1 MTELIKQKKQI
12 PERLYSNRK
21 LAALLIPLA
30 LDQLLNSF
38 MGTIDTLVVSNLGSA
53 AISAVSLVDAINI
66 LIVQAF
72 FALASGGTVVC
83 SHYLGCKNKK
93 SAKEAARQLVFITL
107 LLSVIIAGVCLVF
120 NQQLLHLIFGKV
132 EKDVMAGAKQYFFY
146 SVLSYPFIALY
157 NDGSCILRAQN
168 DSRFPMQISI
178 ASNFLNAFLDVIF
191 VWVFHWGVAGSAI
204 ATAGSRFFSMSIV
217 LWKLRNPSLEIPFR
231 DYFSIRPNWREIKKI
246 LNIGIPSGIENSMF
260 QFGKLA
266 IQSTV
271 SMMGTAAIAA
281 QGMTNVIEN
290 LNGILAIG
298 IGIGLMTV
306 VGETLGAGRKE
317 EAVYYIKKLCIIA
330 EITLV
335 ISCLVFYLLV
345 RPITY
350 FGGMEPESA
359 KLCIYMV
366 TWISIVKPI
375 VWIMAFIPPY
385 GFRAA
390 GDVKFT
396 MTTSMLCMW
405 LCRVVLAMVLARVFH
420 MGPIAVWI
428 GMFTDWT
435 IRAIIYMVRFRNRK
449 WLAHQVI

>member
-12 PERLYSNRK
+12 PERLYNNRK

-83 SHYLGCKNKK
+83 SHYLGCKNEK

-132 EKDVMAGAKQYFFY
+132 EKDVMVGAKQYFFY

-168 DSRFPMQISI
+168 NSRFPMQISI

-231 DYFSIRPNWREIKKI
+231 DY
-246 LNIGIPSGIENSMF
+246 
-260 QFGKLA
+260 
-266 IQSTV
+266 
-271 SMMGTAAIAA
+271 
-281 QGMTNVIEN
+281 
-290 LNGILAIG
+290 
-298 IGIGLMTV
+298 
-306 VGETLGAGRKE
+306 
-317 EAVYYIKKLCIIA
+317 
-330 EITLV
+330 
-335 ISCLVFYLLV
+335 
-345 RPITY
+345 
-350 FGGMEPESA
+350 SA
-359 KLCIYMV
+359 KLE
-366 TWISIVKPI
+366 
-375 VWIMAFIPPY
+375 
-385 GFRAA
+385 R
-390 GDVKFT
+390 D
-396 MTTSMLCMW
+396 
-405 LCRVVLAMVLARVFH
+405 
-420 MGPIAVWI
+420 
-428 GMFTDWT
+428 
-435 IRAIIYMVRFRNRK
+435 
-449 WLAHQVI
+449 

>member
-178 ASNFLNAFLDVIF
+178 ALIF
-191 VWVFHWGVAGSAI
+191 
-204 ATAGSRFFSMSIV
+204 
-217 LWKLRNPSLEIPFR
+217 
-231 DYFSIRPNWREIKKI
+231 
-246 LNIGIPSGIENSMF
+246 
-260 QFGKLA
+260 
-266 IQSTV
+266 
-271 SMMGTAAIAA
+271 
-281 QGMTNVIEN
+281 
-290 LNGILAIG
+290 
-298 IGIGLMTV
+298 
-306 VGETLGAGRKE
+306 
-317 EAVYYIKKLCIIA
+317 
-330 EITLV
+330 
-335 ISCLVFYLLV
+335 
-345 RPITY
+345 
-350 FGGMEPESA
+350 
-359 KLCIYMV
+359 
-366 TWISIVKPI
+366 
-375 VWIMAFIPPY
+375 
-385 GFRAA
+385 
-390 GDVKFT
+390 
-396 MTTSMLCMW
+396 
-405 LCRVVLAMVLARVFH
+405 
-420 MGPIAVWI
+420 
-428 GMFTDWT
+428 
-435 IRAIIYMVRFRNRK
+435 
-449 WLAHQVI
+449 